1 MHTLITPPQPPYP
14 VGYIIDPV
22 AFFIALIAAPLLF
35 TAGTFWI
42 LFIPVFALGMGGPLY
57 LLIGTPVLLWYLRRH
72 DGKPDDIAILAL
84 KAIAILAVIIAIGG
98 LVLDEMESLGG
109 MVFYFGFGMIFG
121 PAWAYLFG
129 RIYHYLR
136 RDFFAKP
143 RSL

>member
-72 DGKPDDIAILAL
+72 DGNPNDIAILAL
-84 KAIAILAVIIAIGG
+84 MAIGVVTLLTVVVASITG
-98 LVLDEMESLGG
+98 NVQIFQGAI
-109 MVFYFGFGMIFG
+109 FYFGFGMIFG

-136 RDFFAKP
+136 REFFAKP